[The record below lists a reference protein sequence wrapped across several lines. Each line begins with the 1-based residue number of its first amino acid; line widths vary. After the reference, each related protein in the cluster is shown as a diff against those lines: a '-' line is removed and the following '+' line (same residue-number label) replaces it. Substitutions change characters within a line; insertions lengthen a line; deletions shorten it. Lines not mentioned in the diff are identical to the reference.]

1 MVPVPDYVDKVL
13 ARITAD
19 DVPLVD
25 VLSRELK
32 KISGITIELDQWQSD
47 QLEDFYRMNY
57 RVLDEKGKSLGQ
69 GRDLEKILNNFK
81 GHVSETLQQQTQQRY
96 TSENITQWDFGELA
110 VDHQFTQAG
119 VTITSYP
126 ALVDCKDSVA
136 IELKDFYEE
145 AERETQRGLVRLY
158 MLQLPQQIKYLR
170 KELLRGNKLNLQLAG
185 ISQQRTEW
193 LDDLLYAVFYRVFIN
208 GNDTVRK
215 EDDFQQ
221 RLAKGK
227 SRLVEEA
234 TAMASLLVTIA
245 DHYHQVRKQLKS
257 ANELAWMMVVTDIN
271 QQLELLF
278 KPGFIADTPY
288 DDLQQYPRYLEAIS
302 RRIEKLR
309 GSFSRDKQLLI
320 GLTELSK
327 ILQQEWKSNFDA
339 AIRSELLLEYRWML
353 EEYRVSLFAQQL
365 GTRRP
370 VSEKRLRESLKQVKK
385 SLVSKTA

>member
-1 MVPVPDYVDKVL
+1 
-13 ARITAD
+13 
-19 DVPLVD
+19 
-25 VLSRELK
+25 
-32 KISGITIELDQWQSD
+32 
-47 QLEDFYRMNY
+47 
-57 RVLDEKGKSLGQ
+57 
-69 GRDLEKILNNFK
+69 
-81 GHVSETLQQQTQQRY
+81 
-96 TSENITQWDFGELA
+96 
-110 VDHQFTQAG
+110 
-119 VTITSYP
+119 
-126 ALVDCKDSVA
+126 
-136 IELKDFYEE
+136 
-145 AERETQRGLVRLY
+145 
-158 MLQLPQQIKYLR
+158 
-170 KELLRGNKLNLQLAG
+170 
-185 ISQQRTEW
+185 
-193 LDDLLYAVFYRVFIN
+193 
-208 GNDTVRK
+208 
-215 EDDFQQ
+215 
-221 RLAKGK
+221 
-227 SRLVEEA
+227 
-234 TAMASLLVTIA
+234 
-245 DHYHQVRKQLKS
+245 
-257 ANELAWMMVVTDIN
+257 MMVVTDIN

>member
-1 MVPVPDYVDKVL
+1 
-13 ARITAD
+13 
-19 DVPLVD
+19 
-25 VLSRELK
+25 
-32 KISGITIELDQWQSD
+32 
-47 QLEDFYRMNY
+47 
-57 RVLDEKGKSLGQ
+57 
-69 GRDLEKILNNFK
+69 
-81 GHVSETLQQQTQQRY
+81 
-96 TSENITQWDFGELA
+96 
-110 VDHQFTQAG
+110 
-119 VTITSYP
+119 
-126 ALVDCKDSVA
+126 
-136 IELKDFYEE
+136 
-145 AERETQRGLVRLY
+145 